1 VGVTSEI
8 YSSSESLPLLAGAAL
23 GGVAFVRS
31 ADEHPVGTPSLLGGV
46 TATLTRTDGLPLLQ
60 GVIEPDTF
68 AGRGS
73 GTTAAGVTLTAIGHV
88 LDGRVGAVNE
98 RASTGNRALGYF
110 NSQTGSW
117 HHNWAP
123 DKKLQIRFDQPVG
136 SV

>member
-1 VGVTSEI
+1 SGPQNDITLNRVDRIEYRVDGGGWQTAVVVGKQAAPVAFAIAVDPYASLEIRAVDDRVGVTSEI

-68 AGRGS
+68 
-73 GTTAAGVTLTAIGHV
+73 
-88 LDGRVGAVNE
+88 
-98 RASTGNRALGYF
+98 
-110 NSQTGSW
+110 
-117 HHNWAP
+117 
-123 DKKLQIRFDQPVG
+123 
-136 SV
+136 